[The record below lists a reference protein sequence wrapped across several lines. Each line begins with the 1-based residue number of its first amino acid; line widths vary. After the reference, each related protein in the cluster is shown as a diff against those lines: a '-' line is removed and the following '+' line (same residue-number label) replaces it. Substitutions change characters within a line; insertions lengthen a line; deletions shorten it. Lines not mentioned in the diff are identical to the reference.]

1 MSELKSKMIIEIIK
15 TDNEIDWNISQ
26 LVMSESGTLVQVSKY
41 QCDRH
46 SETRFCGQ
54 DLSDGFYSKAWAKE
68 CFSKFTGKI
77 TIKND

>member
-1 MSELKSKMIIEIIK
+1 MKIEIIK

-26 LVMSESGTLVQVSKY
+26 LVVGGSQILQVSK
-41 QCDRH
+41 QQTNAFGIKC
-46 SETRFCGQ
+46 FCAQ
-54 DLSDGFYSKAWAKE
+54 DLIDGEYRNDWAKE